1 MLPLLRLSFGQ
12 PSSNSN
18 LLADLGLVDLV
29 GTRILRLGDSGRI
42 STVLLGRSR
51 LLVGL

>member
-1 MLPLLRLSFGQ
+1 MPPLLQPSFSQ

-29 GTRILRLGDSGRI
+29 GTRILRLGDSGLI
-42 STVLLGRSR
+42 STVLPGRSR
-51 LLVGL
+51 WLVGL